1 MVAAAG
7 ALEMTGGQRVELEGL
22 ARSHTAPAR
31 EVRQAKAL
39 LWATDG
45 VSNAEIA
52 RRCASTPKSVRR
64 WRSRFAAE
72 GTAAVGRIRAGRGRP
87 VVLGDDVVEAIVH
100 DTLHTVPEDGS
111 ACWSTR
117 SMAARYGIG
126 KDTVARIW
134 QARRIRPWKVETFK
148 LSTDPS
154 FESKL
159 RDVVGLYVNPPAAA
173 AVFCFDEKTQVQAL
187 DRTQPSLPMVPG
199 RAGTMPHDSKRNGT
213 LDLFA
218 ALNVGSGEVLH
229 DTRRSHTGRDVLAF
243 FRWIDM
249 HVDPDLELHVILDNL
264 SAHKSQPVRDWLAHK
279 KRRRWHLHFTPTSSS
294 WLNLVECWFSVLSR
308 KALDQHQLHLRRRTR
323 NPDRLLGLPLERQPR
338 ALRLDQ
344 TRRRDPRQSRPRT
357 SHSRPDHQIRDAPLV

>member
-1 MVAAAG
+1 MAAAG
-7 ALEMTGGQRVELEGL
+7 ALEMTGGQRAELERL
-22 ARSHTAPAR
+22 DHSHSAPAR

-173 AVFCFDEKTQVQAL
+173 AVFCFDYN
-187 DRTQPSLPMVPG
+187 RS
-199 RAGTMPHDSKRNGT
+199 GT

-218 ALNVGSGEVLH
+218 ALSVGSGEVLH
-229 DTRRSHTGRDVLAF
+229 DTAGRQELLHECQHRPTRASLSVTGWPTRNAAAGTCTSP
-243 FRWIDM
+243 RPAR
-249 HVDPDLELHVILDNL
+249 HG
-264 SAHKSQPVRDWLAHK
+264 S
-279 KRRRWHLHFTPTSSS
+279 TSSS
-294 WLNLVECWFSVLSR
+294 AGSPCSAA
-308 KALDQHQLHLRRRTR
+308 K
-323 NPDRLLGLPLERQPR
+323 P
-338 ALRLDQ
+338 
-344 TRRRDPRQSRPRT
+344 
-357 SHSRPDHQIRDAPLV
+357 

>member
-7 ALEMTGGQRVELEGL
+7 PLEMTGGQRAELERL

-31 EVRQAKAL
+31 GVRQAKAL

-72 GTAAVGRIRAGRGRP
+72 GTGAVGRIRAGRGHP
-87 VVLGDDVVEAIVH
+87 AVLGDDVVEAIVR

-126 KDTVARIW
+126 KDTVARLW
-134 QARRIRPWKVETFK
+134 QARRIRPWRVETFK

-154 FESKL
+154 FESQL
-159 RDVVGLYVNPPAAA
+159 RDVVGLYVNSPAAA
-173 AVFCFDEKTQVQAL
+173 AVFCFDENTQVQAL
-187 DRTQPSLPMVPG
+187 DRSQPSLLLVPE
-199 RAGTMPHDSKRNGT
+199 RAGTITHDYKRYGT

-229 DTRRSHTGRDVLAF
+229 DARRAHTGRDVLAF
-243 FRWIDM
+243 FRRIDT
-249 HVDPDLELHVILDNL
+249 HVDADLELHVILDNL

-294 WLNLVECWFSVLSR
+294 WLNLVEYWCSVLSR
-308 KALDQHQLHLRRRTR
+308 KPLTKTSFTSVAELETRIGCWVSHWNDNPEPFVWTKSADEILDEVARGQAL
-323 NPDRLLGLPLERQPR
+323 LERITESAR
-338 ALRLDQ
+338 
-344 TRRRDPRQSRPRT
+344 
-357 SHSRPDHQIRDAPLV
+357 HH

>member
-1 MVAAAG
+1 M
-7 ALEMTGGQRVELEGL
+7 
-22 ARSHTAPAR
+22 
-31 EVRQAKAL
+31 
-39 LWATDG
+39 
-45 VSNAEIA
+45 
-52 RRCASTPKSVRR
+52 
-64 WRSRFAAE
+64 
-72 GTAAVGRIRAGRGRP
+72 GRIRAGRGRP

-199 RAGTMPHDSKRNGT
+199 RAG
-213 LDLFA
+213 
-218 ALNVGSGEVLH
+218 LH

-308 KALDQHQLHLRRRTR
+308 KALTNTSFTSVAELETR
-323 NPDRLLGLPLERQPR
+323 IDCWVSHWNDNPEPFVWTKPADEILDKVARGQATLDRIPNPR
-338 ALRLDQ
+338 
-344 TRRRDPRQSRPRT
+344 
-357 SHSRPDHQIRDAPLV
+357 HH